1 MITFPFLASGEIEF
15 LTKMVENSLYLLA
28 LLNPASKVMF
38 LSSYD
43 PPLDRRRIFELA
55 WKSSLAAL
63 IILVV
68 LAGAG
73 EWVLTRIFRVD
84 MYSLRITGGLVVF
97 MIGWSAVR
105 EGRFHPKSE
114 SPGMPENFTDI
125 SLVPLAAPLIAGPG
139 TIAAAISGTAE
150 FGLFST
156 SLALTLAIGI
166 NFIIMLFSPAIN
178 SFLGKIHAL
187 GPLIRLTGLI
197 IAAVALQMII
207 TGLKE
212 CLR

>member
-1 MITFPFLASGEIEF
+1 MLSSTCLAAGEIEF
-15 LTKMVENSLYLLA
+15 LTRMIENALYLLA
-28 LLNPASKVMF
+28 LLNPVSKVMF

-43 PPLDRRRIFELA
+43 PPLNRKHILELS

-63 IILVV
+63 VILII

-73 EWVLTRIFRVD
+73 DLLLMRIFRVEL
-84 MYSLRITGGLVVF
+84 YSLRITGGLIVF
-97 MIGWSAVR
+97 MIGLCAVR
-105 EGRFHPKSE
+105 EGRFHSKTE

-150 FGLFST
+150 FGLIST
-156 SLALTLAIGI
+156 SLSLATAIGI
-166 NFIIMLFSPAIN
+166 NFIIMLFSPFIN
-178 SFLGKIHAL
+178 RFLGRVHAL

-197 IAAVALQMII
+197 IAAVAMQMII

-212 CLR
+212 CVQ

>member
-1 MITFPFLASGEIEF
+1 MISTPLLAAGEFEF
-15 LTKMVENSLYLLA
+15 LSRMIENALYLLA
-28 LLNPASKVMF
+28 LLNPVSKVMF
-38 LSSYD
+38 LSSYN
-43 PPLDRRRIFELA
+43 PPLKRLHIFELA

-63 IILVV
+63 VILIL

-73 EWVLTRIFRVD
+73 DLLLTRIFKVEL
-84 MYSLRITGGLVVF
+84 YSLRITGGLIVF

-150 FGLFST
+150 FGLLST
-156 SLALTLAIGI
+156 ALSLTTAIGV
-166 NFIIMLFSPAIN
+166 NFVIMLFSPAIN
-178 SFLGKIHAL
+178 TFLGKVHAL

-197 IAAVALQMII
+197 IAAVAVQMII
-207 TGLKE
+207 TGLKD
-212 CLR
+212 CIG

>member
-1 MITFPFLASGEIEF
+1 MISTPLLAAGEFEF
-15 LTKMVENSLYLLA
+15 LSRMIENALYLLA
-28 LLNPASKVMF
+28 LLNPVSKVMF
-38 LSSYD
+38 LSSYN
-43 PPLDRRRIFELA
+43 PPLKRLHIFELA

-63 IILVV
+63 VILIL

-73 EWVLTRIFRVD
+73 DLLLTRIFKVEL
-84 MYSLRITGGLVVF
+84 YSLRITGGLIVF

-150 FGLFST
+150 FGLLST
-156 SLALTLAIGI
+156 ALSLTTAIGV
-166 NFIIMLFSPAIN
+166 NFVIMLFSPAIN
-178 SFLGKIHAL
+178 TFLGKVHAV

-197 IAAVALQMII
+197 IAAVAVQMII
-207 TGLKE
+207 TGLKD
-212 CLR
+212 CIG

>member
-1 MITFPFLASGEIEF
+1 MSVMEERLQRAFDFLQKKIE
-15 LTKMVENSLYLLA
+15 L
-28 LLNPASKVMF
+28 PAGTV
-38 LSSYD
+38 
-43 PPLDRRRIFELA
+43 
-55 WKSSLAAL
+55 
-63 IILVV
+63 
-68 LAGAG
+68 
-73 EWVLTRIFRVD
+73 
-84 MYSLRITGGLVVF
+84 GLVVF

-156 SLALTLAIGI
+156 SLVLTLAIGI

-178 SFLGKIHAL
+178 AFLGKIHAL

>member
-1 MITFPFLASGEIEF
+1 MLSLPVLAAGEIEF
-15 LTKMVENSLYLLA
+15 LTKMVENALYLLA
-28 LLNPASKVMF
+28 LLNPVSKVMF

-43 PPLDRRRIFELA
+43 PPLSRRHTFELA

-63 IILVV
+63 ILLIV

-73 EWVLTRIFRVD
+73 DLLLTRIFRVEL
-84 MYSLRITGGLVVF
+84 YSLRITGGLVVF
-97 MIGWSAVR
+97 LIGWNAIR
-105 EGRFHPKSE
+105 EGRFHQKTE
-114 SPGMPENFTDI
+114 NPGMPENFTDI

-150 FGLFST
+150 NGLVST
-156 SLALTLAIGI
+156 AFALTLAIGI
-166 NFIIMLFSPAIN
+166 NFIIMLFSTAIN
-178 SFLGKIHAL
+178 RFLGRVHAL

-197 IAAVALQMII
+197 IAAVAVQMII

-212 CLR
+212 CIR

>member
-1 MITFPFLASGEIEF
+1 MIPCPCLASGEIEF

-63 IILVV
+63 VILVV

-73 EWVLTRIFRVD
+73 EWVLTRIFRVE

-207 TGLKE
+207 TGLRE

>member
-1 MITFPFLASGEIEF
+1 MITFPCLASGEIEF
-15 LTKMVENSLYLLA
+15 LTRMVENSLYLLA

-43 PPLDRRRIFELA
+43 PPLDRPRIFELA

-73 EWVLTRIFRVD
+73 EWVLTKIFRVE

-156 SLALTLAIGI
+156 SLALTMAIGI
-166 NFIIMLFSPAIN
+166 NFVIMLFSPAIN

>member
-1 MITFPFLASGEIEF
+1 
-15 LTKMVENSLYLLA
+15 
-28 LLNPASKVMF
+28 
-38 LSSYD
+38 
-43 PPLDRRRIFELA
+43 
-55 WKSSLAAL
+55 
-63 IILVV
+63 
-68 LAGAG
+68 
-73 EWVLTRIFRVD
+73 

-166 NFIIMLFSPAIN
+166 NFVIMLFSPAIN

>member
-1 MITFPFLASGEIEF
+1 MIPYPCLASGEIEF

-73 EWVLTRIFRVD
+73 EWVLTRIFRVE

-166 NFIIMLFSPAIN
+166 NFVIMLFSPAIN

>member
-1 MITFPFLASGEIEF
+1 MLPSPFLAAGEFEF
-15 LTKMVENSLYLLA
+15 LSRMIENALYLLA
-28 LLNPASKVMF
+28 LLNPVSKVMF

-43 PPLDRRRIFELA
+43 PPLKRRHIFELS

-63 IILVV
+63 VILIL

-73 EWVLTRIFRVD
+73 DLLLTRIFRVEL
-84 MYSLRITGGLVVF
+84 YSLRITGGLVVF

-150 FGLFST
+150 FGLLST
-156 SLALTLAIGI
+156 SLSLATAIGV
-166 NFIIMLFSPAIN
+166 NFVIMLFSPAIN
-178 SFLGKIHAL
+178 AFLGKFHAL

-197 IAAVALQMII
+197 IAAVAVQMII
-207 TGLKE
+207 TGIKD
-212 CLR
+212 CVG

>member
-1 MITFPFLASGEIEF
+1 MISTPLLAAGEFEF
-15 LTKMVENSLYLLA
+15 LSRMIENALYLLA
-28 LLNPASKVMF
+28 LLNPVSKVMF
-38 LSSYD
+38 LSSYN
-43 PPLDRRRIFELA
+43 PPLKRLHIFELA

-63 IILVV
+63 VILIL

-73 EWVLTRIFRVD
+73 DLLLTRIFKVEL
-84 MYSLRITGGLVVF
+84 YSLRITGGLIVF

-150 FGLFST
+150 FGLLST
-156 SLALTLAIGI
+156 ALSLTTAIGV
-166 NFIIMLFSPAIN
+166 NFVIMLFSPAIN
-178 SFLGKIHAL
+178 TFLGKVHAL

-197 IAAVALQMII
+197 IAAVAVQMII
-207 TGLKE
+207 TGIKD
-212 CLR
+212 CVG

>member
-1 MITFPFLASGEIEF
+1 MLFGIVDAGPMQIA
-15 LTKMVENSLYLLA
+15 ENALYLLA

-38 LSSYD
+38 LSSYN
-43 PPLDRRRIFELA
+43 PPLDKHQIWELS

-63 IILVV
+63 LILIV

-73 EWVLTRIFRVD
+73 EIILRQIFKVEL
-84 MYSLRITGGLVVF
+84 YSLRITGGLIVF
-97 MIGWSAVR
+97 MIGWGAVR
-105 EGRFHPKSE
+105 EGHFSHKKHE
-114 SPGMPENFTDI
+114 SATQENITDI

-150 FGLFST
+150 FGLIPT
-156 SLALTLAIGI
+156 AIALSAAITV
-166 NFIIMLFSPAIN
+166 NFAIMLFSGNIN
-178 SFLGKIHAL
+178 RFLVKIHVL

-197 IAAVALQMII
+197 ISAVATQMII

-212 CLR
+212 CMK

>member
-1 MITFPFLASGEIEF
+1 MIASPCLAAGEIEF
-15 LTKMVENSLYLLA
+15 ITRMIENSLYLLA
-28 LLNPASKVMF
+28 LLNPVSKVMF

-43 PPLDRRRIFELA
+43 PPLSRRHIFELA
-55 WKSSLAAL
+55 WKSSVAAL
-63 IILVV
+63 LILII

-73 EWVLTRIFRVD
+73 DLLLTRIFRVE
-84 MYSLRITGGLVVF
+84 MYSLRMTGGLIVF
-97 MIGWSAVR
+97 MIGWSAIR
-105 EGRFHPKSE
+105 EGRFHPKTE
-114 SPGMPENFTDI
+114 SPGMPENFTDL

-150 FGLFST
+150 FGLLST
-156 SLALTLAIGI
+156 ALALTLAISI

-178 SFLGKIHAL
+178 SFLGRMHAL

-197 IAAVALQMII
+197 IAAVAVQMII

-212 CLR
+212 CIG

>member
-1 MITFPFLASGEIEF
+1 MIPYPCLASGEIEF

-73 EWVLTRIFRVD
+73 EWVLTRIFRVE

-156 SLALTLAIGI
+156 SLALTMAIGI

>member
-1 MITFPFLASGEIEF
+1 MFPSTCLAAGEIEF
-15 LTKMVENSLYLLA
+15 LTRMIENTLYLLA
-28 LLNPASKVMF
+28 LLNPVSKVMF

-43 PPLDRRRIFELA
+43 PPLNRKHIFELA

-63 IILVV
+63 VILIL

-73 EWVLTRIFRVD
+73 DLLLMRIFRVEL
-84 MYSLRITGGLVVF
+84 YSLRITGGLIVF
-97 MIGWSAVR
+97 MIGLVAVR
-105 EGRFHPKSE
+105 EGRFHSKTE

-150 FGLFST
+150 FGLVST
-156 SLALTLAIGI
+156 SLSLATAIGI
-166 NFIIMLFSPAIN
+166 NFVIMLFSPFIN
-178 SFLGKIHAL
+178 RFLGRVHAL

-197 IAAVALQMII
+197 IAAVAMQMMI

-212 CLR
+212 CVQ

>member
-1 MITFPFLASGEIEF
+1 MISTPLLAAGEFEF
-15 LTKMVENSLYLLA
+15 LSRMIENALYLLA
-28 LLNPASKVMF
+28 LLNPVSKVMF
-38 LSSYD
+38 LSSYN
-43 PPLDRRRIFELA
+43 PPLKRLHIFELA

-63 IILVV
+63 VILIL

-73 EWVLTRIFRVD
+73 DLLLTRIFKVEL
-84 MYSLRITGGLVVF
+84 YSLRITGGLIVF

-150 FGLFST
+150 FGLLST
-156 SLALTLAIGI
+156 ALSLTTAIGV
-166 NFIIMLFSPAIN
+166 NFVIMLFSPAIN
-178 SFLGKIHAL
+178 TFLGKVHAL

-197 IAAVALQMII
+197 IAGVAVQMII
-207 TGLKE
+207 TGLKD
-212 CLR
+212 CIG